1 MSSGQIVFIL
11 MVFAT
16 VFLLVQGLMVPAF
29 GESAKARKRLQQRL
43 DAIASRDQGGSYQSL
58 VREKYLKKLSAI
70 SRYFESMPAL
80 QSLVRTIEQSGNSVQ
95 AYRLILLSVT
105 LAVLT
110 GYTTWLIMR
119 LPWLTA
125 AAALIALMIPYMK
138 IRRDRTARLTKFEE
152 QLPDAIDVMK
162 RALRAG
168 HPFNSALKLVAQ
180 DMDDPVAREFEI
192 TFNDISYGNDV
203 RRALLG
209 LLSRIPS
216 VTVMALVTSILVQK
230 ETGGN
235 LAEVLEQIAKVVRGR
250 FRFQRKVKTLTAEGR
265 MSAWVLAMV
274 PLVLFAVIWITT
286 PDYLPIL
293 IEDPR
298 GHDLIIY
305 GLFSGVIGIA
315 WIRRII
321 RIEV

>member
-1 MSSGQIVFIL
+1 MLNGQLLFII
-11 MVFAT
+11 MVFVT
-16 VFLLVQGLMVPAF
+16 VFLLMQGLVVPVF
-29 GESAKARKRLQQRL
+29 GESAQTRKRLQQRL
-43 DAIASRDQGGSYQSL
+43 DGIDKREGADSYQSL
-58 VREKYLKKLSAI
+58 LRDKYLKKLSPLA
-70 SRYFESMPAL
+70 RMLENLPLMQNLA
-80 QSLVRTIEQSGNSVQ
+80 RKIEQSGHSYLAHRVVLFSVVMG
-95 AYRLILLSVT
+95 LL
-105 LAVLT
+105 AI
-110 GYTTWLIMR
+110 YTVWITTR
-119 LPWLTA
+119 LPVVSIVVGFI
-125 AAALIALMIPYMK
+125 IAWAPFLK
-138 IRRDRTARLTKFEE
+138 IRRDRNARMAKFEE

-168 HPFNSALKLVAQ
+168 HPFSSALKLVAD
-180 DMDDPVAREFEI
+180 DMDDPVAAEFEM

-209 LLSRIPS
+209 LLSRVPS
-216 VTVMALVTSILVQK
+216 VTVMALVTSIMVQK

-235 LAEVLEQIAKVVRGR
+235 LAEVLEQISKVIRGR

-265 MSAWVLAMV
+265 MSAWVLALV
-274 PLVLFAVIWITT
+274 PLVLFATIWITT

-298 GHDLIIY
+298 GHNLIIY
-305 GLFSGVIGIA
+305 GAISGVIGIA